1 MQHFNK
7 IFVFIKTVEIDI
19 STLYELPDMIIQYF
33 LYPRNLI
40 FVGVAIIIG
49 AVSCNNN
56 NSQKK
61 FTIGFSQCTTHDAWR
76 KYMQK
81 EMERE
86 LAFHPEIK
94 LIVKDADLNPK
105 KQIEQINEL
114 INEKV
119 DLLIA
124 SPAEA
129 KPITPIIE
137 KVFAEKI
144 PVILVDRNIL
154 GKDYS
159 AFIGA
164 SNYKVGQ
171 DAGIYANSL
180 LKGKGNVLE
189 IGGLDT
195 GSSADI
201 GRHTGFTDILKEH
214 QGIKYAARL
223 SEDWDNSKED
233 AERDLTNHLTK
244 DNNVQLIFT
253 QNDRI
258 ALGCYEVCKKLG
270 VDNKIFIIGVDGLPG
285 ENGGIDL
292 VDRSIIKATILYPT
306 GGKEAI
312 QTAANILEGKP
323 FQKENQLYSSIID
336 SSNVRMMNL
345 QSQKISSQQNDIERQ
360 QNMISKQIRVYN
372 SQKTYNNILTG
383 ALLLVL
389 ILGTTAF
396 FSWKKNKR
404 ITKKL
409 QLQNEEISRQTTQMI
424 EVSAKAEE
432 ANQAKLNFF
441 TNISHEFRTPLTLI
455 FAPLGELIAN
465 TRIQQETKQSLQ
477 LIQRNVMRL
486 YRLVSQLMDFRK
498 IEFKKMKLHVSEI
511 DIVSF
516 TKEIVDTFKVLAKN
530 KNIDLEF
537 ITTERSLFVWFDT
550 TMMDKVIFNVLSNAF
565 KFTNEY
571 GLVHV
576 TITKNN
582 ADAIIKIED
591 NGIGMTGEVID
602 HAFEPFFQGE
612 YENYKGTGLGLALSK
627 ELMELHHGSIKANSD
642 QRKGSSFEITV
653 PLGNQHFD
661 KSEFEHNINKE
672 TAINEDADIYT
683 TDLYD
688 VKNIPEQ
695 SFGAILPKYLTILVI
710 EDNNEMRDY
719 LSSRLGTEYN
729 IIEAED
735 SNTALHAAFD
745 VVPDLIL
752 CDIVIP
758 GKNGLELTQIFKSDV
773 RTSHIPVI
781 LLTAKD
787 QENQKIAGMDTQAD
801 AYITKPFNLLFL
813 QKTIKSLLKNR
824 EKIKVHYSGEIFS
837 EEKSQVSKKED
848 RKFIIDF
855 TAVVEN
861 NISNEEFGVNDICN
875 ELGISRVQL
884 YRKVKSVLNCSVNDY
899 IVTTRLQK
907 AKYYMQHEN
916 LSISEIAFKSGFSSA
931 AYFSTVFKSKFG
943 VTPSAF
949 KES

>member
-1 MQHFNK
+1 MS
-7 IFVFIKTVEIDI
+7 
-19 STLYELPDMIIQYF
+19 STPLLYTGRLF
-33 LYPRNLI
+33 L
-40 FVGVAIIIG
+40 FAIVTGILFL
-49 AVSCNNN
+49 SCNQNTGN
-56 NSQKK
+56 TKK
-61 FTIGFSQCTTHDAWR
+61 FTIGFSQCTTHDVWR
-76 KYMQK
+76 KYMQR

-94 LIVKDADLNPK
+94 LIVKDADLSAER
-105 KQIEQINEL
+105 QIEQIKEL
-114 INEKV
+114 MDEKV

-137 KVFAEKI
+137 EAYSKKI

-154 GKDYS
+154 SKNYS
-159 AFIGA
+159 AFVGA
-164 SNYKVGQ
+164 NNYKVGE

-189 IGGLDT
+189 IGGRDV

-214 QGIKYAARL
+214 QGIQYVARL
-223 SEDWDNSKED
+223 SEDWDNSSPE
-233 AERDLTNHLTK
+233 AEKDLTAQLIK
-244 DNNVQLIFT
+244 NNDIQLIFT

-258 ALGCYEVCKKLG
+258 GLGCYKVCKKLG
-270 VDNKIFIIGVDGLPG
+270 LDKKIFIIGVDGLPG

-292 VDRSIIKATILYPT
+292 VDRGMLKATILYPT

-312 QTAANILEGKP
+312 QTAVNILEGNP
-323 FQKENQLYSSIID
+323 FLKENQLYSSIID
-336 SSNVRMMNL
+336 SSNVSMMSL
-345 QSQKISSQQNDIERQ
+345 QSQKILSQQNDIERQ
-360 QNMISKQIRVYN
+360 QNMLAEQLKVYN
-372 SQKTYNNILTG
+372 NQRTFNNILKV
-383 ALLLVL
+383 ALCLVL
-389 ILGTTAF
+389 ILGTTVY
-396 FSWKKNKR
+396 FSWRKNKR
-404 ITKKL
+404 ITKRL
-409 QLQNEEISRQTTQMI
+409 QLQNEEISRQSIQLI
-424 EVSAKAEE
+424 EVSAQAEE
-432 ANQAKLNFF
+432 AHQAKLNFF

-465 TRIQQETKQSLQ
+465 TRIQRETKQSLQ

-498 IEFKKMKLHVSEI
+498 IEFNKMKLHVSET

-516 TKEIVDTFKVLAKN
+516 TKEIVDSFKVLARN

-576 TITKNN
+576 TISKKS
-582 ADAIIKIED
+582 AEVIIKIED
-591 NGIGMTGEVID
+591 NGIGMTREVID

-612 YENYKGTGLGLALSK
+612 YENHKGTGLGLALSK
-627 ELMELHHGSIKANSD
+627 ELMELHQGSIKANSEL
-642 QRKGSSFEITV
+642 RKGSSFEITL

-661 KSEFEHNINKE
+661 KSEFEQNVNKE

-683 TDLYD
+683 TDLYN
-688 VKNIPEQ
+688 VRNIPEQ
-695 SFGAILPKYLTILVI
+695 SFGAILPKYLTILII

-719 LSSRLGTEYN
+719 LASRLGTEYN

-735 SNTALHAAFD
+735 SNAALHAAFD
-745 VVPDLIL
+745 AVPDLIL

-758 GKNGLELTQIFKSDV
+758 GKNGLELTSIFKSDV
-773 RTSHIPVI
+773 RTAHIPVI

-787 QENQKIAGMDTQAD
+787 QENQKIEGMETEAD

-824 EKIKVHYSGEIFS
+824 EKIKDHYSGEIFS

-848 RKFIIDF
+848 RKFVIDF
-855 TAVVEN
+855 TAIVEN
-861 NISNEEFGVNDICN
+861 NISNEKFGVNDICD

-884 YRKVKSVLNCSVNDY
+884 YRKVKTVLNCSVNDY

-916 LSISEIAFKSGFSSA
+916 LSISEIAYKSGFSSA

-943 VTPSAF
+943 ITPSTF
-949 KES
+949 KEN